1 MDAKFKGRWILIV
14 EDEPL
19 VALDILNSLTN
30 AGASVLSAATL
41 QEGLRLA
48 EHPQLS
54 AAILDLALGEHDCV
68 PLCMRLSDRRI
79 PFVIYTGYP
88 EVPAACRAG
97 VIVSKPAAPDAL
109 LGALAQMLGC

>member
-1 MDAKFKGRWILIV
+1 MDAKLKGRWILIV

-54 AAILDLALGEHDCV
+54 AAILDLALGEHNSA
-68 PLCMRLSDRRI
+68 PLCTRLMQRRI
-79 PFVIYTGYP
+79 PFVIYTGYA
-88 EVPAACRAG
+88 EVPAACHGG
-97 VIVSKPAAPDAL
+97 VIVSKPATPDTL
-109 LGALAQMLGC
+109 LGALAQMLA